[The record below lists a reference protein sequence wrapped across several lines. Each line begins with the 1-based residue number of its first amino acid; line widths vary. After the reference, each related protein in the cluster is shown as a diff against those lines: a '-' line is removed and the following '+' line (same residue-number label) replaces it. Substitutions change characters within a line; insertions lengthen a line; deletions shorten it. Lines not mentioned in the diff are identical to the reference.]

1 MTKPCPTHRTRTPIL
16 FLLAVALAVTGAT
29 AAFAS
34 EPPGGEGLAGPD
46 SAPNPPSISI
56 EVASSSSIALLWE
69 HTDQA
74 ATVYQVWR
82 SEAPY
87 FNPNAGQGTLIDAY
101 TFPSALYG
109 QGVSFRYV
117 DNGICG
123 VYTQPSSA
131 PTTCRYPQSPTVT
144 VRGDVAHNYVW
155 VLRAGNSAGE
165 FDFDNRVGEFD
176 YRLVKGG

>member
-1 MTKPCPTHRTRTPIL
+1 MANPYPTQRTSALIPL
-16 FLLAVALAVTGAT
+16 LLAAALAVTGAT

-56 EVASSSSIALLWE
+56 AAASSSSIALLWE
-69 HTDQA
+69 HTDQT

-101 TFPSALYG
+101 TFPISLYG
-109 QGVSFRYV
+109 QGVPFRYV

-144 VRGDVAHNYVW
+144 VRGDVSHNYVW

-176 YRLVKGG
+176 FGLVKGG